1 MENIGWTDRKGNEE
15 VLQIVKEERYVIH
28 TIQGRK
34 ASSTGH
40 IMRRRGLLNHI
51 NEGKIEGR
59 IEVTGRRGRRLTWL
73 LYDLNEKRGHWKL
86 KDETLERPFWRICFE
101 RGYGC
106 FVCQATE

>member
-1 MENIGWTDRKGNEE
+1 MWWGRRMENIGWTDRKGNEE

-59 IEVTGRRGRRLTWL
+59 IEVTGRRGRRRRQL
-73 LYDLNEKRGHWKL
+73 L
-86 KDETLERPFWRICFE
+86 DEIKERQVT
-101 RGYGC
+101 GN
-106 FVCQATE
+106 